1 MKLTKIVATIGPACD
16 NREKI
21 KELILS
27 EVDIFR
33 FNLKHN
39 TIDWHQEKI
48 NLVHQVAKEL
58 DKIVGILIDLQGPEI
73 RFKLP
78 FESIN
83 LKVGSEFLLSE
94 TGYLEKKGISF
105 SHPQI
110 INNLKEND
118 QVLVD
123 DGRFVFLVKKKN
135 NKYFLISQS
144 EGRLFN
150 AKSVTIPHLKSDLPA
165 LTEKD
170 LEGLKLG
177 YRVNIDFVALS
188 FVRNGGDILNLKKKL
203 KELKIK
209 AQIVAKIE
217 TAEAIGNLNEI
228 VKSSDGIMVARGDL
242 GVEEP
247 LIKVAYLQ
255 KEIIKKARQY
265 LKPVIT
271 ATQMLESMITNPFP
285 TRAEISDIT
294 NSYYDGTDT
303 TMLSAETANG
313 KYPVKAVSYMRKTLS
328 FIEKNG
334 KVTTNEPI
342 ITNKD
347 QEYAVILSAYNLYQ
361 ELEKDKNQDLVFL
374 VFSQTGRT
382 ARILSAF
389 RPRSPIFTVIPD
401 EEKGRYLTLNYGIVP
416 IYDPQIEKGKVTHEA
431 IDKKIALLIKKGYL
445 KKGLTLIILHGD
457 IWGKIGGTST
467 IRLKKI

>member
-123 DGRFVFLVKKKN
+123 DGRFVFLVKKNN

-150 AKSVTIPHLKSDLPA
+150 AKSVSIPHLKSDLPS

-177 YRVNIDFVALS
+177 YRVKVDFVALS

-328 FIEKNG
+328 FIERNG

-342 ITNKD
+342 IINKD
-347 QEYAVILSAYNLYQ
+347 QEFAVIFSAYNLYQ
-361 ELEKDKNQDLVFL
+361 KLEKDKNQDLVFL

-457 IWGKIGGTST
+457 IWGKIGGIST

>member
-16 NREKI
+16 NEEKI
-21 KELILS
+21 KELVLS
-27 EVDIFR
+27 GVDIFR

-39 TIDWHQEKI
+39 TLSWHREKI
-48 NLVHQVAKEL
+48 NLVHQVAKKL
-58 DKIVGILIDLQGPEI
+58 DKIIGILIDLQGPEI
-73 RFKLP
+73 RLKLP
-78 FESIN
+78 FEFIN
-83 LKVGSEFLLSE
+83 LEIGGEFFLSE
-94 TGYLEKKGISF
+94 SEYLEKKGLSF

-110 INNLKEND
+110 INDLKEND

-135 NKYFLISQS
+135 DQFFLVSQS

-150 AKSVTIPHLKSDLPA
+150 SKSVTIPHLQSNLPA

-170 LEGLKLG
+170 LEGLRLG
-177 YRVNIDFVALS
+177 HRVKIDFVALS
-188 FVRNGGDILNLKKKL
+188 FVRSKGDILNLKKKL
-203 KELKIK
+203 RELKIE
-209 AQIVAKIE
+209 AQVIAKIE
-217 TAEAIGNLNEI
+217 TASAISNLKKI
-228 VKSSDGIMVARGDL
+228 VEVADGIMVARGDL

-255 KEIIKKARQY
+255 KEIIKQARQH

-294 NSYYDGTDT
+294 NSYYDGTDA

-313 KYPVKAVSYMRKTLS
+313 KYPLKAVSYMAKTLE
-328 FIEKNG
+328 FIEGNG
-334 KVTTNEPI
+334 KL
-342 ITNKD
+342 ITKEKILLNKN
-347 QEYAVILSAYNLYQ
+347 QEFAAISSAYNLYQ
-361 ELEKDKNQDLVFL
+361 ELEKDENQEIAFL

-382 ARILSAF
+382 ARIISAY
-389 RPRSPIFTVIPD
+389 RPSSPIFTVIPD
-401 EEKGRYLTLNYGIVP
+401 EEKGRYLTLNYGVIP
-416 IYDPQIEKGKVTHEA
+416 IYDQQNRKGKITHEE
-431 IDKKIALLIKKGYL
+431 IDKKIDILIKKGYL

-457 IWGKIGGTST
+457 VWGKIGGTST
-467 IRLKKI
+467 IRLKRI